1 MLADEMYRISSASL
15 PQPSPRSQFI
25 SIVVI
30 GNLDDRQDKHE
41 NDNLKGLKGEA
52 CKSAEQ
58 SDTGAKPAKIAFAI
72 GGETLSFFD
81 RGEMK
86 AHAVVRAELSKQWQ
100 IDGDDIRDPGI
111 TARRLMICH
120 QDYQLS
126 VGQ

>member
-1 MLADEMYRISSASL
+1 MK
-15 PQPSPRSQFI
+15 
-25 SIVVI
+25 
-30 GNLDDRQDKHE
+30 DKHE

-58 SDTGAKPAKIAFAI
+58 SDTGAKPAKIAFEI
-72 GGETLSFFD
+72 GGETLRFFD
-81 RGEMK
+81 RDEME

-100 IDGDDIRDPGI
+100 IDGDDISDPGI
-111 TARRLMICH
+111 TARRLMIRH